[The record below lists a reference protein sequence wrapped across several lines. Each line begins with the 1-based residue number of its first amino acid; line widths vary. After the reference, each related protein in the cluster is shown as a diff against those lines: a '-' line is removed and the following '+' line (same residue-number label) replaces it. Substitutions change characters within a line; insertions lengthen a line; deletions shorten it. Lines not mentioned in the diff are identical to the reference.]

1 MRHRAAPNPGASTG
15 LDSRL
20 AAVLAYS
27 AWWITGLAFLAV
39 ERRDQDVRFHA
50 AQSAALFGA
59 ASLVIGCAYAAALP
73 LMLVSAPAAR
83 VLVSVANVTW
93 LTAVALWVWLVYK
106 AASGERWAVPGWGG
120 IVARLAGRQ

>member
-1 MRHRAAPNPGASTG
+1 MTLRAPNPGASTG

-27 AWWITGLAFLAV
+27 AWWLTGLAFLAL

-50 AQSAALFGA
+50 AQSAAVFGA
-59 ASLVIGCAYAAALP
+59 ASLVIGCAYATALP

-83 VLVSVANVTW
+83 VLVTVANVTW
-93 LTAVALWVWLVYK
+93 LLAVLLWAWLIYE
-106 AASGERWAVPGWGG
+106 AAHARRWAVPGWGG
-120 IVARLAGRQ
+120 VVARLAGRR